1 MSRPFCHLLMRGS
14 VSGLLAVGRLL
25 AAVESCQ
32 SRGRMSGLQFAGRPG
47 EWFFGGL
54 GGIPLGRSDW
64 DGLGWVGW
72 SGVGFGL
79 IGLWCSGVGCVVFDW
94 ICRDQCKDVFSW
106 HTLPTS
112 ARLHVYAQIW

>member
-1 MSRPFCHLLMRGS
+1 MSFVDVWVGLRVAWGGMFVGS
-14 VSGLLAVGRLL
+14 SGVLPVAW
-25 AAVESCQ
+25 
-32 SRGRMSGLQFAGRPG
+32 PD
-47 EWFFGGL
+47 EWPTVRRSAWGVVFGGL

-106 HTLPTS
+106 HTLPTG
-112 ARLHVYAQIW
+112 ARSHVYAQIWSGR